1 MHILYIDHPI
11 IYESI
16 NNIYLPTSE
25 RIAALIAGRNESIK
39 RMLFCG
45 NAIRFVSKGM
55 TNRQTGRLIGIDRQ
69 SFYEET
75 DFDSKLLGCYFTTS
89 VVHRIT
95 PQGYLNEMI
104 GVKPYYFK
112 DLNFNEEKA

>member
-1 MHILYIDHPI
+1 
-11 IYESI
+11 
-16 NNIYLPTSE
+16 
-25 RIAALIAGRNESIK
+25 
-39 RMLFCG
+39 MLFCG